1 MEALK
6 MKEKQEK
13 LENEVNERI
22 KRDVTKKE
30 ADKIIK
36 SIN

>member
-1 MEALK
+1 

-22 KRDVTKKE
+22 KRDVTKRE

-36 SIN
+36 NIN